1 MPPVPPSVWPPSS
14 GEMAVGLGL
23 VKRKCEVGPS
33 AGIWAAGR
41 SERQAL
47 LWCPRGPPR
56 PAPPRLFCSQTEL
69 RLLCLT
75 RPPRPGRGPT
85 GHPSRVLCPQPAAG
99 RKLGHQIDKAERP
112 GTRGKGRRSPL
123 HWPWGG
129 GWGEGQVLWFWPRP
143 PGPRPDTQ
151 RGPGNFWP
159 WRRRLPG
166 GRDSW
171 TETQACPEPA
181 FGTPLFSTCPAEC
194 GLSQHTSGS
203 LWTPRCPPSPHTCTS
218 GPHPNSS

>member
-1 MPPVPPSVWPPSS
+1 MHLVSAGERPECPRCPPGVWPPSS

-41 SERQAL
+41 SERQTL

-99 RKLGHQIDKAERP
+99 RKLGHQIDKAESRDPWEGQTVTFALALGWGLGRRP
-112 GTRGKGRRSPL
+112 GAL
-123 HWPWGG
+123 
-129 GWGEGQVLWFWPRP
+129 VLASAPR
-143 PGPRPDTQ
+143 
-151 RGPGNFWP
+151 
-159 WRRRLPG
+159 
-166 GRDSW
+166 
-171 TETQACPEPA
+171 TQA
-181 FGTPLFSTCPAEC
+181 
-194 GLSQHTSGS
+194 
-203 LWTPRCPPSPHTCTS
+203 
-218 GPHPNSS
+218 